1 MDAGTELLWKPLLEA
16 AAQTIVGAIGGYAY
30 TQALKVLTRKVTF
43 EGPMDLWRRGIGEA
57 VAGDGDQVIV
67 EGLISPYSQLF
78 PGNPMDNA
86 VRWNQLY
93 AFQGKINN
101 EQFQAMEFFA
111 GSDAALRIGSLNGE
125 TLVGLYARYGF
136 VGEGLVGVVPTKLLL
151 KAIPDFFHPSFFGAN
166 ARIRGRLALCPA
178 QHGFIAQGIARKAG
192 IELDLSNY
200 KNIHYLQIN
209 KISVATRVEQKTSS
223 LLGSAWA
230 VTDEFAEQYLIQYGY
245 LSEAPE
251 RKACNSRIITSEAWS
266 RARVFYDDLTSP
278 SEDLSFRRTF
288 IS

>member
-16 AAQTIVGAIGGYAY
+16 AAQTIVGAIGGYAF
-30 TQALKVLTRKVTF
+30 TKALKELTRKVTF

-57 VAGDGDQVIV
+57 VIGDGDQIIV

-136 VGEGLVGVVPTKLLL
+136 VGEGLIGVIPTKLLL
-151 KAIPDFFHPSFFGAN
+151 KAIPDFFHPAFSGAN
-166 ARIRGRLALCPA
+166 ARVRGRLALCPA

-200 KNIHYLQIN
+200 KSIYYLQVN
-209 KISVATRVEQKTSS
+209 SISLARRADQRTTT

-230 VTDEFAEQYLIQYGY
+230 VTDEFSEQYLIQYGY

-251 RKACNSRIITSEAWS
+251 RKACNGRIISSEAWD
-266 RARVFYDDLTSP
+266 RARVFYDDLTAP
-278 SEDLSFRRTF
+278 SEELGFRRAF

>member
-1 MDAGTELLWKPLLEA
+1 MDAGTELLWRPLLEA
-16 AAQTIVGAIGGYAY
+16 AAQTIVGAVGGYAF
-30 TQALKVLTRKVTF
+30 TQALKELTRKQTF
-43 EGPMDLWRRGIGEA
+43 EGPMDLWRRGIGET
-57 VAGDGDQVIV
+57 VVGDGDQIIV
-67 EGLISPYSQLF
+67 DGLISPYSQLF

-151 KAIPDFFHPSFFGAN
+151 KAIPDFFHPSFFGAH

-178 QHGFIAQGIARKAG
+178 QHGYIAQSIARKAG
-192 IELDLSNY
+192 IELDISNY
-200 KNIHYLQIN
+200 RNIYYLQIN
-209 KISVATRVEQKTSS
+209 KISVARRSDQKMAS

-230 VTDEFAEQYLIQYGY
+230 VTEEFSEQYLIQYGY

-251 RKACNSRIITSEAWS
+251 RKACNGRIIGSEVWD
-266 RARVFYDDLTSP
+266 RARVFYDELTSP
-278 SEDLSFRRTF
+278 SQELGFRRTF
-288 IS
+288 IG